1 MKSTKLFL
9 IAAAP
14 LVLSAHANAQLKWEQ
29 TAVDL
34 HPTYSDTVAVAH
46 FKYRERRHDADPL

>member
-1 MKSTKLFL
+1 MKSSKLFL
-9 IAAAP
+9 IAVAS
-14 LVLSAHANAQLKWEQ
+14 LVLSARANAQLKWEQ

-46 FKYRERRHDADPL
+46 FKYENVGTTPRM